1 MSIEG
6 LFLMC
11 LIIGVAILATVAVV
25 ILAFLLYSTRD
36 IVETLKKDIDLLET
50 QNIRLKDRVLEL
62 EARLDAL
69 ELAGCKK
76 SRELPNR
83 CYGCKAFEYESFGW
97 GHCKLYNEKIDNYMS
112 CTECIK
118 GGDAECD
125 S

>member
-1 MSIEG
+1 
-6 LFLMC
+6 MC

-25 ILAFLLYSTRD
+25 ILAFLLYNTRD
-36 IVETLKKDIDLLET
+36 MVEALKKDIDLLET
-50 QNIRLKDRVLEL
+50 QNIRLKDRVLKL

-83 CYGCKAFEYESFGW
+83 CYGCKAFEYESFGC
-97 GHCKLYNEKIDNYMS
+97 GHCKLYNEKIDNYVS
-112 CTECIK
+112 CTECMK

>member
-6 LFLMC
+6 TFLIW
-11 LIIGVAILATVAVV
+11 LVITFTVGVIFV
-25 ILAFLLYSTRD
+25 ILLWDTRTMID
-36 IVETLKKDIDLLET
+36 AIKKDIDLLET

-83 CYGCKAFEYESFGW
+83 CYGCKAFKYESFSC

-112 CTECIK
+112 RTECIK

>member
-1 MSIEG
+1 
-6 LFLMC
+6 MC

-25 ILAFLLYSTRD
+25 ILAFLLYNTRD
-36 IVETLKKDIDLLET
+36 MVEALKKDIDLLET
-50 QNIRLKDRVLEL
+50 QNIRLKDRVLKL

-69 ELAGCKK
+69 ELADCKK

-83 CYGCKAFEYESFGW
+83 CYGCKAFEYERFGW
-97 GHCKLYNEKIDNYMS
+97 GHCKLYNEKIDNYVS
-112 CTECIK
+112 CTECMK

>member
-6 LFLMC
+6 AFLIWFIIA
-11 LIIGVAILATVAVV
+11 LIAGAIFAV
-25 ILAFLLYSTRD
+25 ILWDTRTVTD
-36 IVETLKKDIDLLET
+36 ALKKDIDLLET
-50 QNIRLKDRVLEL
+50 QNIRLKDRVLKL
-62 EARLDAL
+62 EARLNGL

-97 GHCKLYNEKIDNYMS
+97 GHCKLYNEKIDNYVS
-112 CTECIK
+112 CTECMK